1 MILPPKTML
10 WSSLKLHILWEMLSV
25 VSCQFIVQKHKCLV
39 ECDIEYSMES
49 LYSYSDIY
57 DFLFRYSDICDFF
70 FRYSD
75 IQKYFFRYSD
85 IWPPIAPPPPPPLTA
100 NIRKIDEIQIQRCYA
115 INVVDDPFIVQLIG
129 FSDAPQLAY
138 GCCIY
143 FKFIYSSGKVKVSF
157 VTSKSRIV
165 PLKKHITIPR
175 LELLG
180 NVPLCRLV
188 KSVIGAVKMEL
199 EIKNV
204 FCFTDSQVA
213 LAWIRNEDKEK
224 KQFVQN
230 RVNEIRRN
238 VPPINWCYCETL
250 DKCIIK
256 GLRSNYCKQILL
268 SVNILLC
275 S

>member
-1 MILPPKTML
+1 MEDYVNDSNGDITKR
-10 WSSLKLHILWEMLSV
+10 EVLST
-25 VSCQFIVQKHKCLV
+25 IA
-39 ECDIEYSMES
+39 S
-49 LYSYSDIY
+49 LYDPV
-57 DFLFRYSDICDFF
+57 RYIQPIVVQMKIFFQDICRQGYCWDDKLNVEMKQN
-70 FRYSD
+70 RD
-75 IQKYFFRYSD
+75 NI
-85 IWPPIAPPPPPPLTA
+85 TA

-230 RVNEIRRN
+230 RAWNEIRRN